1 MSKGGSRLGM
11 CAGSVGVVVWLML
24 LLLCAETQGR
34 SVGVSSLRLPTGRC
48 SFDGGTCVMFCAA
61 RGAWACLPQCQGLLL
76 CVLPSQNSGLLL
88 LLAVHRMEYVD
99 LSPLGEGVI

>member
-1 MSKGGSRLGM
+1 MISKGGSRLGM

-61 RGAWACLPQCQGLLL
+61 MGLPTSVSGAVAV
-76 CVLPSQNSGLLL
+76 CVAFTKLWV
-88 LLAVHRMEYVD
+88 AVAASCASH
-99 LSPLGEGVI
+99 GIC